1 MQKVISLLSILMFA
15 LMLAGCGFQTEN
27 SSNSSN
33 EDEVT
38 FRLSAV
44 GANSDTNKTLE
55 YAIQKVQEK
64 YPNVKFEKEDFPQ
77 DGGQALKARAA
88 TGDLPEIIWLNTG
101 LIEPLSKSGSLV
113 QLDKYAEDADYI
125 KTLNKAAQENSLKS
139 SDGHVYA
146 FPVDG
151 VAPIVWYYNKDLFE
165 KNGVKVPENY
175 EELLL
180 AVKTFKEKNITPMAL
195 FGKEPWP
202 LGAFFDA
209 FAMKENPAG
218 AKALSEG
225 KAMASDRGYSKAI
238 EKMQEVVEAGIFQK
252 GVTNADYD
260 TAFAMFSS
268 GQAAMFQNG
277 VWNVPDLTAA
287 LGDRVGYFTSYPTND
302 AGTDN
307 NANAFTGGGDTVGY
321 GVSESTENKELAIK
335 VAKILSQSSAEY
347 NYAHLGNIS
356 SAADPETYKLVNE
369 LPPMSQDLVKQ
380 IPEMKFESAM
390 LQNFKNVK
398 FSTGFT
404 EEMQKFLVGESAEDF
419 KKNIDSM
426 IENTTK

>member
-1 MQKVISLLSILMFA
+1 MQKIFSLLSILMVA
-15 LMLAGCGFQTEN
+15 LMLAGCESQTEN
-27 SSNSSN
+27 LNNSSK

-38 FRLSAV
+38 FRLSAI
-44 GANSDTNKTLE
+44 GANSDSNKTLE

-77 DGGQALKARAA
+77 DGGQTLKARAA

-113 QLDKYAEDADYI
+113 QLDQYAEDADYI
-125 KTLNKAAQENSLKS
+125 KTLNEAARENSLIS

-151 VAPIVWYYNKDLFE
+151 VAPIVWFYNKDLFVE
-165 KNGVKVPENY
+165 NDVKIPENY

-180 AVKTFKEKNITPMAL
+180 AVKTFKQEDIIPMAL

-209 FAMKENPAG
+209 FAIKGNSAG

-225 KAMASDRGYSKAI
+225 KAMASDKEYSKAI
-238 EKMQEVVEAGIFQK
+238 EKMQEVIEAGIFQK

-277 VWNVPDLTAA
+277 VWNIPDLTAA
-287 LGDRVGYFTSYPTND
+287 LGDSVGYFPSYPTND

-347 NYAHLGNIS
+347 NYAYLGNIS
-356 SAADPETYKLVNE
+356 SAANPEIYELVNE

-380 IPEMKFESAM
+380 IPEMKFDSAM

-398 FSTGFT
+398 FFTGFT
-404 EEMQKFLVGESAEDF
+404 EEMQRFLVGESSEDF
-419 KKNIDSM
+419 IKNVDSL